1 MIERKAISISDATE
15 GMSLGGTI
23 EDRMGRPLM
32 KPGDVLSDYK
42 IERLR
47 RLGLG
52 TLQIQYDNGV
62 DIDPD
67 KILSDKARENVEKY
81 RVEDPNKVHLEQVVK
96 DRICEGVKF
105 LYANPDPVQLA
116 ETTQAVT
123 YELME
128 AINKNDAV
136 AVNIADLK
144 VSDEYTLEHSVDVA
158 TISMITAKKKGKS
171 QKELFEIGM
180 AGLMH
185 DIGKTKVPP
194 EILNKP
200 AKLTFEEFKEMK
212 KHSLYSYQMVKDNTS
227 ISNDVKLAMLQH
239 HEKLDGSGYP
249 YGIKGDEIHPYAK
262 IITIADI
269 FDALVTNRPY
279 KRGIAP
285 KEAVEMIMGMTETLD
300 MKDLKSFLSTMILY
314 PVDSLVQLSNGEVA
328 RVVKKNPDFLL
339 RPMVVGVTSGTVYD
353 LGDIRCMNLV
363 IV

>member
-1 MIERKAISISDATE
+1 MIERKSIPISEATE

-23 EDRMGRPLM
+23 EDRMGRNLM
-32 KPGDVLSDYK
+32 KPGDVLSGYE

-47 RLGLG
+47 RLGLEI
-52 TLQIQYDNGV
+52 LHIQYDNGV

-67 KILSDKARENVEKY
+67 KILSDAARENVEKY
-81 RVEDPNKVHLEQVVK
+81 RVEDPNKVHLERKVK
-96 DRICEGVKF
+96 ERICAGVKF
-105 LYANPDPVQLA
+105 LYADPDPIQLA
-116 ETTQAVT
+116 ETTQVIT
-123 YELME
+123 NELME

-136 AVNIADLK
+136 ALNINDLK
-144 VSDEYTLEHSVDVA
+144 LSDEYTLEHSVDVA
-158 TISMITAKKKGKS
+158 TISMITAKAQGKS

-200 AKLTFEEFKEMK
+200 SKLTKEEFEEMK
-212 KHSLYSYQMVKDNTS
+212 RHSLYSYQMVEHNDS
-227 ISNDVKLAMLQH
+227 ISTDVKIAMLQH

-249 YGIKGDEIHPYAK
+249 LGIRGSQIHPYAK

-269 FDALVTNRPY
+269 FDALVTDRPY

-285 KEAVEMIMGMTETLD
+285 KEAVEMLLGMTETLD
-300 MKDLKSFLSTMILY
+300 MQDLKSFLSTMILY
-314 PVDSLVQLSNGEVA
+314 PVDSLVMLSNGELA
-328 RVVKKNPDFLL
+328 RVVKKNADLLL
-339 RPMVVGVTSGTVYD
+339 RPMVVGVTTGNVYD
-353 LGDIRCMNLV
+353 LGDISCMNLV